1 MEKDPDEKKQDLTK
15 SAFQKAVKE
24 DLIKSLDEIDVTLR
38 KTSRRFFDRFVDA
51 AVEKVTQIWENNK
64 IIVQEKIREGN
75 KKDARKKSRRRKRS
89 P

>member
-1 MEKDPDEKKQDLTK
+1 MDKDKSEKDVTK
-15 SAFQKAVKE
+15 NEFQKAVKE

-51 AVEKVTQIWENNK
+51 AVEKVTQIWDNNK